1 MKKVLFSLFLAAAF
15 VSAKAQTLTIDSEKA
30 VVKFNYV
37 KEKVEG
43 TVTGIKATVTFD
55 INDLTNAVIE
65 GTAEVKA
72 LTTGNK
78 QRDTHLHSD
87 DYFKSGKYP
96 QIKFKSTSF
105 EKTETG
111 YKMKGKLTI
120 TGTEKDVEFTFTFNN
135 NTFEGKAAIYMNDF
149 GVFTQKNRDDSK
161 VLLRVTIPV
170 KA

>member
-1 MKKVLFSLFLAAAF
+1 MKKALFSLFLVATVVA
-15 VSAKAQTLTIDSEKA
+15 SKAQTFTVDSEKA
-30 VVKFNYV
+30 IVKFNYV

-43 TVTGIKATVTFD
+43 TVGSIKATVTFD
-55 INDLTNAVIE
+55 VNDLSKATFE
-65 GTAEVKA
+65 GTADVKA

-87 DYFKSGKYP
+87 DYFKAGKYP
-96 QIKFKSTSF
+96 QMKFKSTSF

-120 TGTEKDVEFTFTFNN
+120 TGTEKDVEFIFTFNN

-161 VLLRVTIPV
+161 VLLKVTIPV
-170 KA
+170 KQ